1 MAWKYKDFVSFENV
15 YVVNV
20 VGVLLY
26 GTLYK
31 TFLKMFPLKNH
42 RYQTFNESFF
52 DSHLVFWSIFDL

>member
-20 VGVLLY
+20 VGDLLY
-26 GTLYK
+26 GTLD
-31 TFLKMFPLKNH
+31 KMFSKMLSLKNH
-42 RYQTFNESFF
+42 RYQIFNESFF